1 MLGRHAHGAATRVLG
16 PPARLLVRAG
26 VRPDAV
32 TVVGTVGV
40 VAGALLLYPR
50 GELWW
55 GTVVV
60 AVFALGDVLDG
71 AMARVSGRGSDW
83 GAYLDSTLDRVAD
96 AAVLS
101 GLVVWFLGEG
111 GRPID
116 GYLALGCLVTGFLV
130 PYARARAGQLGW
142 SVEAGVAE
150 RADRL
155 LAVLLA
161 TGLTALVLPAW
172 VLTVVL
178 GLVLLASCATVVQR
192 MSSVRRRALVG

>member
-1 MLGRHAHGAATRVLG
+1 MLGRHAHGAATRLLG
-16 PPARLLVRAG
+16 APARTLLRAG
-26 VRPDAV
+26 VRPDVV
-32 TVVGTVGV
+32 TVVGSLGV

-55 GTVVV
+55 GSVVV

-71 AMARVSGRGSDW
+71 AMARISGRTSDW

-96 AAVLS
+96 AAVLA
-101 GLVVWFLGEG
+101 GLVVWFLGKG
-111 GRPID
+111 DRPLD
-116 GYLALGCLVTGFLV
+116 GYLALGCLVAGFLV

-142 SVEAGVAE
+142 SVDDGLAE

-161 TGLTALVLPAW
+161 AGLTGLFLPPWVLTAVLALVL
-172 VLTVVL
+172 V
-178 GLVLLASCATVVQR
+178 ASTATVVQR
-192 MSSVRRRALVG
+192 MASVHHRTPVG